1 MRCGGR
7 CGCRRGGVAWR
18 RRVSPAGARERE
30 PGHKKSNLNTQ
41 TMRWPVPTL
50 GSSPGPRSG
59 SGFRRA
65 RKISA
70 EVSIHDHLLRLYR
83 SLTNHSIFD
92 ARIWN
97 WMEHRLSRLDFTR
110 PLSYL
115 PLKEFPGAVVQGW
128 LSACPQ
134 RAEFPQALELRV
146 RRLHPCRHGALH
158 WSCWHQKQGALAL
171 AARELGLH
179 AVLAAWSARRHC
191 RPDCPWVRPMLPHAA

>member
-1 MRCGGR
+1 VRCGGR
-7 CGCRRGGVAWR
+7 CGAGGVAWR
-18 RRVSPAGARERE
+18 GGGVASLHPAARARES
-30 PGHKKSNLNTQ
+30 PGTKSQISNNA
-41 TMRWPVPTL
+41 VPTLGL

-59 SGFRRA
+59 SSFRRA

-70 EVSIHDHLLRLYR
+70 EASIHDHLLRLYR